1 MRPVSLLPTS
11 HARGATRTH
20 YHWPGRVSVTY
31 ALGLVS
37 VGFGLLLL
45 PVSYFSVVSL
55 MLWSLVAHL
64 IGHVGWINGTGA
76 SLPMAAGYLS
86 LGVVLGLV
94 SWFLIRPLLSSLHKS
109 DLDLALMPHAEPR
122 LYSFI
127 EQICTAIGAKTPR
140 CIQVNMDVNAS
151 VRFAPGIRNFWGG
164 QLELVLGLPLVRGLD
179 LGQFAGVLAHELG
192 HFQQGSAMRLV
203 HGMRTLIHWFQRAS
217 TQEGDWEKFL
227 EKKSHRIDP
236 LVFLPGWS
244 AKICSISVR
253 AIFKLHAQVGQII
266 SCILLRQMEYKADWA
281 AVRMVG
287 GETFSSMVLEAKVI
301 ESAWTLANRS
311 LGMALRE
318 GRLADDLPALVAAH
332 TRVFI
337 PEVRRKMERSLMQ
350 EKAVW
355 FDTHPSLS
363 KRVQRARQH
372 TLRGMFHA
380 VGQAH
385 SLFSDFSLLSK
396 QASEIFYRQD
406 LGQDF
411 NPARMISTSDLVTGQ
426 SEIQVGEAAL
436 TGYFLGYLTNL
447 RPFWLVTGALQGL
460 PSGNALRIKLNQ
472 ARETIEKSAGTARSL
487 YHAFSVADA
496 KELDAIQ
503 ALSLLRAN
511 FWIEP
516 EDFQLP
522 KGGIH
527 EAEILAREAEAEQ
540 KEISAQ
546 LTEFE
551 TAMHIRMVS
560 ALGLLSDPEVGAH
573 LKDAF
578 ASSREVSRLLPSL
591 EAMGKIQ
598 RELESLRRN
607 VHAMG
612 ILLENLTDNETTG
625 ELQKQLS
632 VHTLA
637 IHRNLDGIK
646 VGLGETEYPFGLHSG
661 GLGLA
666 GYAICSLPSEEDYA
680 GYHLAAEEV
689 LGRCYA
695 FYFRIMG
702 RLALAA
708 GRVEG
713 VLGLG
718 PIQVGGFD

>member
-1 MRPVSLLPTS
+1 M
-11 HARGATRTH
+11 A
-20 YHWPGRVSVTY
+20 Y
-31 ALGLVS
+31 AFGLIS
-37 VGFGLLLL
+37 VGFGLVIL
-45 PVSYFSVVSL
+45 PLTYFSAISVMV
-55 MLWSLVAHL
+55 WSLVTHL
-64 IGHVGWINGTGA
+64 TVHAGWINGTGA
-76 SLPMAAGYLS
+76 SLPMAAGYIL
-86 LGVVLGLV
+86 LGIVLVLL
-94 SWFLIRPLLSSLHKS
+94 SWFLIRPILHSLHKS
-109 DLDLALMPHAEPR
+109 DLDLALNWQAEPR
-122 LYSFI
+122 LYSFV
-127 EQICTAIGAKTPR
+127 EQICTAIGAKTPMR
-140 CIQVNMDVNAS
+140 IQVNMDVNAS
-151 VRFAPGIRNFWGG
+151 VRFAPGIRNFWAGR
-164 QLELVLGLPLVRGLD
+164 LELVLGLPLVRGLD
-179 LGQFAGVLAHELG
+179 LGQFAGVLSHELG

-217 TQEGDWEKFL
+217 THEGDWEKFL

-236 LVFLPGWS
+236 LLFLPGWC
-244 AKICSISVR
+244 AKICSMGVR
-253 AIFKLHAQVGQII
+253 GIFKLHAQAGQII
-266 SCILLRQMEYKADWA
+266 SCILLRQMEYQADWA

-337 PEVRRKMERSLMQ
+337 PEVRRKMERSLMH
-350 EKAVW
+350 ERAEL
-355 FDTHPSLS
+355 FDTHPSLC
-363 KRVQRARQH
+363 KRVQRARQY

-385 SLFSDFSLLSK
+385 TLFSDFSLISK

-411 NPARMISTSDLVTGQ
+411 NPTRMISTSDLVTGQ

-436 TGYFLGYLTNL
+436 TGYFLGFLTNL
-447 RPFWLVTGALQGL
+447 RPIWVAPSAILGL
-460 PSGNALRIKLNQ
+460 PTGDALRIHLKQ
-472 ARETIEKSAGTARSL
+472 AREAIEKSAGSARSL
-487 YHAFSVADA
+487 YHAFSIADA
-496 KELDAIQ
+496 KQLDAIQ

-527 EAEILAREAEAEQ
+527 EAELLSREAEAEQ
-540 KEISAQ
+540 EKISSQ
-546 LTEFE
+546 LTTFE
-551 TAMHIRMVS
+551 VAMHTRLVS

-591 EAMGKIQ
+591 EAIGKVQ
-598 RELESLRRN
+598 HELESLRRN
-607 VHAMG
+607 VHGLG
-612 ILLENLTDNETTG
+612 ILLENRTDNRKTP
-625 ELQKQLS
+625 ELDLQLNA
-632 VHTLA
+632 HTLA
-637 IHRNLDGIK
+637 IHRILDDIK
-646 VGLGETEYPFGLHSG
+646 SGLGNTEYPFGLHSG
-661 GLGLA
+661 GTGLA
-666 GYAICSLPSEEDYA
+666 GYAICSLPSQDDHSS
-680 GYHLAAEEV
+680 YHLAAEEV

-718 PIQVGGFD
+718 PIQVGEFD